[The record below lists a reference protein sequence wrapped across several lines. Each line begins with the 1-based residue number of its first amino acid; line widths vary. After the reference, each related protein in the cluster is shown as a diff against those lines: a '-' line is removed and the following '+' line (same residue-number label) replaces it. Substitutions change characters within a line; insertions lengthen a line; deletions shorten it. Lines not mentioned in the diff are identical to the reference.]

1 MSTERANRDFVQ
13 SAATNGNDDK
23 SCLWRRLPHF
33 GNYEN
38 MKMTALSVT
47 PGAACFD
54 EPMTDFP
61 CKANSKSKGKE

>member
-1 MSTERANRDFVQ
+1 MSTEQANRDFVQ
-13 SAATNGNDDK
+13 SAAPNGNDDK
-23 SCLWRRLPHF
+23 SCLWRGLPRF
-33 GNYEN
+33 RNYEN

>member
-1 MSTERANRDFVQ
+1 MSP
-13 SAATNGNDDK
+13 GGG
-23 SCLWRRLPHF
+23 LPCF
-33 GNYEN
+33 RNYEN